1 MNCKGDNIPSRPHRM
16 AKIID
21 APERIEI
28 VPEAKLKELA
38 GTIHKVENKSSSS
51 VDISGI
57 AGEVLPPLEKFNID
71 DWIRKTCSDIQGPFS
86 WNGGRKWIFPICP
99 FNEAHT
105 NKSAVITE
113 QPSGAIGFKCHHN
126 GCKNYD
132 WQALRKLKEPFME
145 NRPQI
150 KMVSVLEKDE
160 EKESEKPWRK
170 ISNDDV
176 KRVIERTFIGKM
188 SELFSKVTVQPLPLE
203 ATLLKSIVLAGCA
216 LSEKD
221 DAPKTSLAQ
230 YLNRGSRAARLC
242 IDTAGGQVA
251 NAYAMLVAN
260 SASGKDIGNL
270 LDIMARQFNWSIATG
285 GSAEG
290 IADSLVKT
298 NNGLISI
305 SELADW
311 LDQKHWQHKATGFLT
326 DAFNKGF
333 FEFALSKRGRYEER
347 VVNYSYPNIIANIQP
362 EVFEETVSRIDASKG
377 FLARFLYCKMPEFYG
392 DPAKF
397 DIEMIVTRMT
407 ACIEAFRL
415 KRGVVDVQEGY
426 LNELS
431 KMFRKESPP
440 SLHSCWRRL
449 VNEYGPRFAV
459 MLSVSE
465 KNSSDEKVIL
475 DDNCW
480 EGAAILT
487 QWFFGHAERMLSG
500 IEDGSPFSKQR
511 EKLFKRVFK
520 VIQRFNKDG
529 ARRKDISNYA
539 SYGSTAKERQEA
551 LIELIERGIIEQKKN
566 RYFVLNIPPGWE

>member
-1 MNCKGDNIPSRPHRM
+1 
-16 AKIID
+16 
-21 APERIEI
+21 
-28 VPEAKLKELA
+28 
-38 GTIHKVENKSSSS
+38 
-51 VDISGI
+51 
-57 AGEVLPPLEKFNID
+57 
-71 DWIRKTCSDIQGPFS
+71 
-86 WNGGRKWIFPICP
+86 
-99 FNEAHT
+99 
-105 NKSAVITE
+105 
-113 QPSGAIGFKCHHN
+113 
-126 GCKNYD
+126 
-132 WQALRKLKEPFME
+132 
-145 NRPQI
+145 
-150 KMVSVLEKDE
+150 
-160 EKESEKPWRK
+160 
-170 ISNDDV
+170 
-176 KRVIERTFIGKM
+176 M

-347 VVNYSYPNIIANIQP
+347 VVNYCYPNIIANIQP

-397 DIEMIVTRMT
+397 DIEMIITRMT

-415 KRGVVDVQEGY
+415 KRGIVDVHEGY
-426 LNELS
+426 LSELS

-459 MLSVSE
+459 MLSVSD